1 MFPLIA
7 QIHADKFWSIISL
20 RLSPFPH
27 YLSIKMVFH
36 NGSEDTAMGEE

>member
-7 QIHADKFWSIISL
+7 QIHSDKFWSIIYI

-27 YLSIKMVFH
+27 SLSIKMVFH
-36 NGSEDTAMGEE
+36 NGSENSAMGAV